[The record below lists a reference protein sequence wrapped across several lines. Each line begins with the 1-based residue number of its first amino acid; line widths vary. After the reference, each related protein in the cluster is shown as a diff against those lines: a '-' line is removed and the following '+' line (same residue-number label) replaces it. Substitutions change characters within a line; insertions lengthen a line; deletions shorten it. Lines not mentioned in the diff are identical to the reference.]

1 MRTKKT
7 RVTGGLGICFL
18 LVGLVVIT
26 DSANAMVI
34 GFVIRSLFQRR
45 VCLRQSN
52 LCLGSVAVLGHL
64 DNTSDHSFQSRYNE
78 LMKASR
84 LSLAPMMDYTDRHF
98 RHVVRLV
105 SKNTLLYTEMIAAN
119 ALCQHQR
126 KRLEQ
131 QSSSEDFHGDYL
143 QRLLGQGMVAPLE
156 GPSVLQLGGSCPI
169 QMREAGET
177 VWDFIQQGH
186 CNYTALNLNCGCPSP
201 KVAGS
206 GCFGAALMDDPKLV
220 AQLTRALHKGSAGQL
235 PVTVKCRI
243 GTDSNESFTRN
254 SYSQMDPEAEYQKL
268 CHFIETV
275 ASDGIVTDFAVHA
288 RIAVLQKSF
297 SPAQNRNI
305 PPLKY
310 DVVRRLV
317 RDFPELTFSLNGGI
331 DTLSQASHVLDQCK
345 GLNGVMVGRGW
356 VADPWSFSMADSA
369 IFDLKDSCDEGAT
382 DASSMPRNRLELL
395 QQYGRHAD
403 EEEQRS
409 DPAKVR
415 RFIVK
420 AVQPLFTGEQ
430 NSKRYRIALDEIASI
445 PKELAKQGKS
455 TSDRTSLSELLV
467 EAAVS
472 TLTEETL
479 LRTREECH
487 ERLLFRQR
495 DSLLSPSEMRSQSV
509 LNWQAMRAGQTSAS

>member
-7 RVTGGLGICFL
+7 RVTGGIGICFL

-26 DSANAMVI
+26 DSTNAMI
-34 GFVIRSLFQRR
+34 RDRNGFVIRSLLQRR
-45 VCLRQSN
+45 VWLRRSN
-52 LCLGSVAVLGHL
+52 PRLGSVAVLGHL
-64 DNTSDHSFQSRYNE
+64 ENTSEHSFQSRYNE

-177 VWDFIQQGH
+177 VWDFIKRGH

-220 AQLTRALHKGSAGQL
+220 VQLTRALHEGSAGQL

-243 GTDSNESFTRN
+243 GTDSNESFTR
-254 SYSQMDPEAEYQKL
+254 SLMDPEAEYQKV

-288 RIAVLQKSF
+288 RIAVLRKSF

-317 RDFPELTFSLNGGI
+317 RDFPGLTFSLNGGI
-331 DTLSQASHVLDQCK
+331 DTLLQASHELDQCK

-356 VADPWSFSMADSA
+356 VADPWSFSMADSV
-369 IFDLKDSCDEGAT
+369 IFDSKDSCDEGAA

-409 DPAKVR
+409 DPTKIR

-420 AVQPLFTGEQ
+420 AVQPLFAGEQ
-430 NSKRYRIALDEIASI
+430 NSKRYRIALDKIASI

-455 TSDRTSLSELLV
+455 TSGRTSLSELLV

-479 LRTREECH
+479 LRAREESH
-487 ERLLFRQR
+487 EWLLFRQR